1 MIEQRSGSSY
11 GNEMRV
17 CNRRGNGL
25 MSGGWPSRSMGQF
38 STVGS
43 VSVAVA
49 E

>member
-1 MIEQRSGSSY
+1 MGE
-11 GNEMRV
+11 EK
-17 CNRRGNGL
+17 GL
-25 MSGGWPSRSMGQF
+25 MSGGWPLRSMGQF